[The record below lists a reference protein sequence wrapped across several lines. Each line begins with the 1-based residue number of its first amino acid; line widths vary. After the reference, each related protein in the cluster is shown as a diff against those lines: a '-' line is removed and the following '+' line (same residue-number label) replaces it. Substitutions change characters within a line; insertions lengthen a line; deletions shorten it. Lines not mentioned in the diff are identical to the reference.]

1 MVDGNGHDQFE
12 CNITAFILR
21 DVSQNIFFFFLA
33 EIQTR
38 YILSTRQMVTVVFT
52 SLVFYSSCLKIPW

>member
-21 DVSQNIFFFFLA
+21 DVSQNIFFFFWLKFK
-33 EIQTR
+33 
-38 YILSTRQMVTVVFT
+38 LGT
-52 SLVFYSSCLKIPW
+52 S